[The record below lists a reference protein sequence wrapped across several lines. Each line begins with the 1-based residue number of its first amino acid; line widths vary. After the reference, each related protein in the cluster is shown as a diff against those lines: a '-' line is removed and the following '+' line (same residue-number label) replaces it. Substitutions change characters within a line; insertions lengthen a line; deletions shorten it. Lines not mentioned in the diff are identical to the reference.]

1 MKAVVQKCV
10 VYFLTSFA
18 FLVYSGCLFAQ
29 NRSSSTAAVSIP
41 SCGQPDDGL
50 IHIPINYNSFTPP
63 AEGQS
68 YADPQYGCTVIR
80 LTDSAHDSPVVPRH
94 HYYSTVTPFNAN
106 SSQVMVFLDNG
117 SNEIRDTRG
126 NVIVRAAS
134 MPSSNTGVE
143 PWDPVNPNVF
153 YYANGNQFLKATVSG
168 TTATSTVLHTFSTF
182 SRVVIPDE
190 EDLTDDGT
198 KIWLIG
204 NPGNECAGTGV
215 LYDRSTDTVISQS
228 LTLSSCHKIQ
238 IFPSGKMLCT
248 NCNGNNITIYNKDGS
263 VYWNPPYT
271 ATAHTEVGTDLQ
283 GREVMISTANGVASL
298 NACADP
304 WSSLTLIDINAKA
317 PVGCLINGIPAWHVS
332 YRDSSAGW
340 VALSFFDQGACPD
353 YSCFSP
359 LNLSPTWQNSWT
371 HYAEEVVLVKID
383 GSQIQ
388 RLAHHRSRTAE
399 YYWAQSHAA
408 ISRDGKYVAFDS
420 NMDISNSGF
429 VSPNQYSDVYLIP
442 AMTTPSSPLAISPSA
457 VTLNIGGTQTF
468 SASGGTA
475 PYTFSIV
482 TNNSG
487 GTINASTGAYVAGS
501 KGGVTDVVRVTD
513 GSANTSNA
521 SVTVQT
527 PVAALAISPA
537 SASVSTGGSQTFSAS
552 GGTAPYTFSIVTNN
566 SGGAINSSTGGYVA
580 GSKGGVTDVIRVT
593 DGSANTSSASVT
605 VQAPVAPLAISPASA
620 SVSTGGSQIFS
631 ASGGTAPYTFSIVA
645 NNSGGTINA
654 STGSYVAGPKSS
666 VTDTV
671 RAADAAGNISNATI
685 AVNATSACAAIAK
698 VQVISAG
705 TASTTSKSASL
716 TETAGNLLIA
726 AVYWNGSD
734 VTVISDTLGNTWKS
748 LPVQNNATTATDV
761 RIWYAE
767 NIKGGVNT
775 VTVKQPWTVNLGFY
789 LIEYSGVATVNA
801 LDVATGKI
809 ASAASHSIDT
819 GNMATTG
826 CHDLVVGLFADTWGT
841 GTMTPGTGW
850 ISRGTDPNFNSMV
863 VDNVPGGVGTLDPK
877 ANLAGSNSDPA
888 WAATAASFKAKQ

>member
-1 MKAVVQKCV
+1 MKAVKQKCV
-10 VYFLTSFA
+10 AYFLAIFA
-18 FLVYSGCLFAQ
+18 FLAYSGCLFAQ
-29 NRSSSTAAVSIP
+29 SLSSSTAAATIP
-41 SCGQPDDGL
+41 SCGQLDDGL
-50 IHIPINYNSFTPP
+50 IHIPLNYNSFTPP

-68 YADPQYGCTVIR
+68 YVDPQYGCTVTR
-80 LTDSAHDSPVVPRH
+80 LTDSLHDSPIVPRH
-94 HYYSTVTPFNAN
+94 HYYSTLTPFNAN
-106 SSQVMVFLDNG
+106 STNIMIFLDNG

-126 NVIVRAAS
+126 NIIVRAAS
-134 MPSSNTGVE
+134 MPNSNTGVE
-143 PWDPVNPNVF
+143 PWDPINPNVF
-153 YYANGNQFLKATVSG
+153 YYVNGNQFLKATVSG
-168 TTATSTVLHTFSTF
+168 ATVTSAVLHTFSTF

-215 LYDRSTDTVISQS
+215 LYDRSTDTVVSQS

-248 NCNGNNITIYNKDGS
+248 NCNGNNITIYNTDGS

-304 WSSLTLIDINAKA
+304 WSSLTLIDVNAKA

-359 LNLSPTWQNSWT
+359 LNLSSAWQNSWT

-442 AMTTPSSPLAISPSA
+442 VMAASSSPLAISPSA
-457 VTLNIGGTQTF
+457 VTLNTGGSQTF

-501 KGGVTDVVRVTD
+501 KGGISDVVRVTD
-513 GSANTSNA
+513 GSTNISSA
-521 SVTVQT
+521 SVTVQA

-537 SASVSTGGSQTFSAS
+537 SASVSTGGSQTFSAN
-552 GGTAPYTFSIVTNN
+552 GGKVPYTFSIVTNN
-566 SGGAINSSTGGYVA
+566 SGATINSSTGAYVA
-580 GSKGGVTDVIRVT
+580 GSKGSVTDTVRVA
-593 DGSANTSSASVT
+593 DSSANTSSASVA
-605 VQAPVAPLAISPASA
+605 VKAPVATLAISPASA
-620 SVSTGGSQIFS
+620 SVSTGGSQTFS
-631 ASGGTAPYTFSIVA
+631 ASGGTVPYTFSIVT

-654 STGSYVAGPKSS
+654 STGAYVAGSKGS

-671 RAADAAGNISNATI
+671 RVADAAGSISNAAI
-685 AVNATSACAAIAK
+685 VVNTTGACATIAK
-698 VQVISAG
+698 VQVISPG
-705 TASTTSKSASL
+705 TTSTTSKAASL
-716 TETAGNLLIA
+716 TETAGNLLVA
-726 AVYWNGSD
+726 AVYWNGAD
-734 VTVISDTLGNTWKS
+734 VASISDTLGNTWKS

-767 NIKGGVNT
+767 NIKAGANT
-775 VTVKQPWTVNLGFY
+775 VKVTQPWTVNLGFY

-801 LDVATGKI
+801 LDVAAGKI
-809 ASAASHSIDT
+809 ASAALHSIDT
-819 GNMATTG
+819 GNMGTTG
-826 CHDLVVGLFADTWGT
+826 CRDLVVGLFADTWGT
-841 GTMTPGTGW
+841 GTMTPGSGW
-850 ISRGTDPNFNSMV
+850 ISRGTDPNFYSMV
-863 VDNVPGGVGTLDPK
+863 VDNVPGGTGTLDPK
-877 ANLAGSNSDPA
+877 ANLAGSNSDSA